1 MGMMETVQ
9 KYAEIAE
16 RIEYLRNE
24 PRELE
29 RQRSSVLEE
38 IAKNKQSY
46 EHLSLKARLY
56 ATKLRTIHS
65 QEKRR
70 TMIHIYTPG
79 QYFSKEEQAELREV
93 MTSLEERTANSH
105 APLTKQAV
113 IRDKKGKL
121 RSVVLDR
128 NLVICPVGSA
138 LLGAFAGQVMPD
150 HRPLFW
156 SAACAIPTTALFA
169 AAVYAISPRNASLDL
184 AKRLESKAKSI
195 DAVLNEA
202 AKSYPLPSSGE
213 GSR

>member
-46 EHLSLKARLY
+46 EHLSSKARLY

-70 TMIHIYTPG
+70 VRIHIYTPG

-93 MTSLEERTANSH
+93 MTSLEESVEYHPTLRK
-105 APLTKQAV
+105 LIV
-113 IRDKKGKL
+113 VRDKK
-121 RSVVLDR
+121 R
-128 NLVICPVGSA
+128 NLKSTLLHPGLWVCPLMLAS
-138 LLGAFAGQVMPD
+138 LGAVAGQAMPD
-150 HRPLFW
+150 HHPLFW
-156 SAACAIPTTALFA
+156 SAACAIPGTALFT
-169 AAVYAISPRNASLDL
+169 AAVYATSNRNEFLDF
-184 AKRLESKAKSI
+184 AKRLESKARSV

-202 AKSYPLPSSGE
+202 AKNYPPPHQG
-213 GSR
+213 GGQ